1 MKQNNMRRKLKVVM
15 VVVMVMASLFAV
27 STAVSAR
34 FVEHIFGEENEVILL
49 SSIPGVPQDAWTTL
63 EDIDAGN
70 GSMWSA
76 HPYLNYSEP
85 RLPTD
90 TTYTT
95 HYTSSGGRVVTGA
108 DGTAWYSP
116 NHSYSSWIQMR

>member
-49 SSIPGVPQDAWTTL
+49 SSIPGVPQDAW
-63 EDIDAGN
+63 
-70 GSMWSA
+70 S
-76 HPYLNYSEP
+76 
-85 RLPTD
+85 
-90 TTYTT
+90 
-95 HYTSSGGRVVTGA
+95 
-108 DGTAWYSP
+108 
-116 NHSYSSWIQMR
+116 